1 MLEIQYPAIK
11 LFMAHLPSHRDVHL
25 GKRDLMPVTGTA
37 KAEAQE
43 IAMAGSH
50 MNKKA
55 KQKKKKIGVLTKD
68 EKEKNTEKKMMETPS
83 CMPGKRLWFLQLF
96 AQALTLY
103 VSKCAPQVEDSITW
117 QLF

>member
-55 KQKKKKIGVLTKD
+55 KK
-68 EKEKNTEKKMMETPS
+68 KEK
-83 CMPGKRLWFLQLF
+83 KRVVF
-96 AQALTLY
+96 
-103 VSKCAPQVEDSITW
+103 
-117 QLF
+117 